1 MIVNLCNKRLQ
12 DNLKTEPHLAQ
23 NSDRPYIMG
32 CLKITTILCCLTVLA
47 ASKAENDALGLAK
60 NLEWLKAKV
69 EQLENK
75 DHELEKMNLELR
87 EEDQRLKDMLSMRDA
102 FVGFDCFRSED
113 WVEEGTI
120 TYDGCS
126 VDTTAGNPVSG
137 NFVVGEQGPYR
148 VVQLDSRSEIK
159 VICTSY
165 ALCLTKDINM

>member
-1 MIVNLCNKRLQ
+1 MIEHIANNM
-12 DNLKTEPHLAQ
+12 E
-23 NSDRPYIMG
+23 SI
-32 CLKITTILCCLTVLA
+32 KIIAILCYFTALA
-47 ASKAENDALGLAK
+47 ETRAENDVPGLAE

-69 EQLENK
+69 QQLENK

-87 EEDQRLKDMLSMRDA
+87 EENQGLKDMLSMRDA

-137 NFVVGEQGPYR
+137 NFVVSEQGPYR
-148 VVQLDSRSEIK
+148 VVQLDSRSETE
-159 VICTSY
+159 VICMSY
-165 ALCLTKDINM
+165 ALCETIYSMHHTY